1 VSRAIFI
8 ALVAIAVVLLV
19 VGLLI
24 ASTVL
29 ALIGLFGAV
38 AIVAVQALLAGGDW
52 IQEASRR
59 RFRDNGR

>member
-19 VGLLI
+19 GGLLI
-24 ASTVL
+24 ASTAL